1 MLDNKKTIRSW
12 AFYDW
17 ANSAFATT
25 VMSGFFPLFFK
36 KYYAGAASASE
47 STYYLGLANSVASI
61 IVAAL
66 APFLGAIAD
75 RGTAKKKFLFTFAFL
90 GIVMTG
96 GLWMV
101 QQGQWQMAIILYIL
115 ATVGFSGS
123 NIFYDSLLPGV
134 ASDKKVD
141 HVSCLGFG
149 LGYLGG
155 GILFL
160 INVMMFL
167 KPELFGFISKDAA
180 ALARSI
186 NANEIVFA
194 DVQTAVASLGTKYAE
209 IKTAFASIAGTEE
222 VLLKKVTGLLGSAE
236 AAAIKASFLSVAV
249 WWAVFSI
256 PIMLWVEE
264 PKIYKSVGV
273 FKSVK
278 LGWVQLRGT
287 LKEIK
292 HLKVVG
298 TFLLAY
304 WFYID
309 GVDTIVRMAVA
320 VGDDLGFPSSALI
333 GALLMVQFIAFPCAL
348 FFGWFSKKIGIK
360 NAIMVGIVGYGFIT
374 LLGYFMTEVWHFFAL
389 AGMIGLFQGGIQA
402 LSRSLYTRLIPAE
415 KAAEFFGFYNMLGKF
430 AAVIGPFMMG
440 YITIVTGNVR
450 YGILSILILFIIGG
464 FFLLKI
470 NLSEGEKMAK
480 EYLAK

>member
-36 KYYAGAASASE
+36 KYWANPNNPAE
-47 STYYLGLANSVASI
+47 STYYLGLANSIASI

-90 GIVMTG
+90 GMIMTG

-101 QQGQWQMAIILYIL
+101 QQGQWQMAIIFYIL

-134 ASDKKVD
+134 ASEKKVD
-141 HVSCLGFG
+141 YVSSLGFAV
-149 LGYLGG
+149 GYLGG

-160 INVMMFL
+160 VNVVMYL
-167 KPELFGFISKDAA
+167 KPELFGIPDGA
-180 ALARSI
+180 
-186 NANEIVFA
+186 
-194 DVQTAVASLGTKYAE
+194 TAIRL
-209 IKTAFASIAGTEE
+209 
-222 VLLKKVTGLLGSAE
+222 
-236 AAAIKASFLSVAV
+236 SFVSVAV

-256 PIMLWVEE
+256 PIMLWVKE
-264 PKIYKSVGV
+264 PKIHKSVGV
-273 FKSVK
+273 IKSVG
-278 LGWVQLRGT
+278 LGWKQLLGT

-298 TFLLAY
+298 LFLFAY

-309 GVDTIVRMAVA
+309 GVDTIVRMAVDYGA
-320 VGDDLGFPSSALI
+320 TLGFPDSALI
-333 GALLMVQFIAFPCAL
+333 TALLMVQFIAFPCAL
-348 FFGWFSKKIGIK
+348 FFSWYAKKIGVK
-360 NAIMVGIVGYGFIT
+360 QAIMTGIVGYGVIT

-430 AAVIGPFMMG
+430 AAVLGPFMMG
-440 YITIVTGNVR
+440 YITLVTGNIR

-464 FFLLKI
+464 FLLLKVNI
-470 NLSEGEKMAK
+470 EEGEKMAK

>member
-36 KYYAGAASASE
+36 KYWANPNNPSE
-47 STYYLGLANSVASI
+47 STYYLGLANSIASI

-90 GIVMTG
+90 GIIMTG

-101 QQGQWQMAIILYIL
+101 QQGQWQMAIIFYIL

-134 ASDKKVD
+134 ASEKKVD
-141 HVSCLGFG
+141 DVSCLGFG

-155 GILFL
+155 GLLFL
-160 INVMMFL
+160 INVVMYL
-167 KPELFGFISKDAA
+167 KPELFGIPDGA
-180 ALARSI
+180 
-186 NANEIVFA
+186 
-194 DVQTAVASLGTKYAE
+194 T
-209 IKTAFASIAGTEE
+209 
-222 VLLKKVTGLLGSAE
+222 
-236 AAAIKASFLSVAV
+236 AIKLSFVSVAV

-264 PKIYKSVGV
+264 PKIYKPVGVIKSVG
-273 FKSVK
+273 
-278 LGWVQLRGT
+278 LGWQQLIGT

-298 TFLLAY
+298 LFLFAY

-309 GVDTIVRMAVA
+309 GVDTIVRMAVDYGA
-320 VGDDLGFPSSALI
+320 TLGFPDSALI
-333 GALLMVQFIAFPCAL
+333 TALLMVQFIAFPCAL
-348 FFGWFSKKIGIK
+348 LFAWYAKKIGVK
-360 NAIMVGIVGYGFIT
+360 KAIMTGIVGYGIIT
-374 LLGYFMTEVWHFFAL
+374 FLGYFMNSVLHFYIL

-415 KAAEFFGFYNMLGKF
+415 KSAEFFGFYNMLGKF

-440 YITIVTGNVR
+440 TITVVTGNIR
-450 YGILSILILFIIGG
+450 LGILSILILFIIGG
-464 FFLLKI
+464 FLLLRVNI
-470 NLSEGEKMAK
+470 EEGEKMAK